1 MRVCVCVRV
10 TEAVTSMSLCHPAKN
25 LSPPGGRL
33 KEETTKS
40 KTLTEAGLFV
50 SFPLVSI

>member
-1 MRVCVCVRV
+1 MRVCVRV

-25 LSPPGGRL
+25 VSPPGGRL

-40 KTLTEAGLFV
+40 KTLTEAGLLCLF
-50 SFPLVSI
+50 L